1 MVHAVIM
8 IRTGPGDA
16 VDVREAVS
24 DLDGVVDVHVVAGD
38 FDVIA
43 ELETREVYDVL
54 QTATSAI
61 QDTDG
66 VEETKTYVSLSS

>member
-8 IRTGPGDA
+8 IRTDSGTAESVRDA
-16 VDVREAVS
+16 VSALGSVADA
-24 DLDGVVDVHVVAGD
+24 HVVAGD

-43 ELETREVYDVL
+43 ELDETEVYDVL
-54 QTATSAI
+54 DTASSSI

-66 VEETKTYVSLSS
+66 VQETKTYVSLT